1 MASKKLDE
9 LQQQIEA
16 LQKEHSALLAKEK
29 ATAIEQINA
38 MIVAFG
44 ITTDDLDIEVDRPRF
59 TRPNTAKSKVPM
71 KYKHGND
78 AWSGRGRQPKWVSDH
93 LAKGGKIEDLLVK

>member
-44 ITTDDLDIEVDRPRF
+44 ITADDLDIEVDQPRF
-59 TRPNTAKSKVPM
+59 TRPMAKSKVPM
-71 KYKHGND
+71 KYKRGND